1 MYLPPAHHGVA
12 VVCHPRDGVEEAVGA
27 VEDGGVVGAG
37 GRGGEV
43 GGQVE
48 QFGVVGVAQV
58 EFPGREEEAHTG

>member
-1 MYLPPAHHGVA
+1 MDLASAYEWISVVRPQSHGE
-12 VVCHPRDGVEEAVGA
+12 DEAGHA
-27 VEDGGVVGAG
+27 KEDGGVVGAG